1 MKTVNELNKL
11 YVKYKMLGI
20 PVYLSNERFI
30 VVTDGKGKARVHTLY
45 YSGETA
51 EGETFESAKM
61 YNKYLLLVAVSV
73 ERKTTTGSS
82 ITTRYRLYGVNGLV
96 PIDGVNSFNMYTS
109 LQANCE
115 KTGSA
120 YDEVVYIEA
129 ESVRPRWHYV
139 YKKFLV
145 NKYGDCIDISKY
157 FNDAQ
162 SILNDNVRFVYK
174 PKHRTFSIDKAGI
187 YKDKTY
193 RSAYRAV
200 VSVDEDLKIKYSRL
214 ERVY

>member
-1 MKTVNELNKL
+1 
-11 YVKYKMLGI
+11 MLGT
-20 PVYLSNERFI
+20 PVYFSSDKFI
-30 VVTDGKGKARVHTLY
+30 VVTDGKGKARIHTLY

-51 EGETFESAKM
+51 DDEVFESAKM
-61 YNKYLLLVAVSV
+61 YNNYLLLVSVSI
-73 ERKTTTGSS
+73 ERKTATGSN
-82 ITTRYRLYGVNGLV
+82 ITTKYRLYGVKGLV
-96 PIDGVNSFNMYTS
+96 PIDGDNSFNWYTS

-120 YDEVVYIEA
+120 YDEVVYIET
-129 ESVRPRWHYV
+129 ESIRPRWHYV

-145 NKYGDCIDISKY
+145 NKYGDCLDISKY
-157 FNDAQ
+157 FNDTH

-174 PKHRTFSIDKAGI
+174 PKHKTYSIDKAGI

-193 RSAYRAV
+193 RSTYRAV
-200 VSVDEDLKIKYSRL
+200 ISVDEDLRIKYSRT

>member
-1 MKTVNELNKL
+1 MKRVNELNKL
-11 YVKYKMLGI
+11 YAKYKMLGV
-20 PVYLSNERFI
+20 PVYFSSEQFI
-30 VVTDGKGKARVHTLY
+30 VVTDGKGKARIHTLY

-51 EGETFESAKM
+51 DDETFYSAKM
-61 YNKYLLLVAVSV
+61 YNKYLLLVSV
-73 ERKTTTGSS
+73 EVTLKTASGTSAV
-82 ITTRYRLYGVNGLV
+82 TRYRLYGVNGLV
-96 PIDGVNSFNMYTS
+96 PIDGENSFNMYTT
-109 LQANCE
+109 LLANCE

-120 YDEVVYIEA
+120 RDEVLFIET

-157 FNDAQ
+157 FNDEH

-174 PKHRTFSIDKAGI
+174 PKHRTFSIVKAGI
-187 YKDKTY
+187 YKNKTY
-193 RSAYRAV
+193 RSEYRAI
-200 VSVDEDLKIKYSRL
+200 VSVGEDLRIKYSRQ